1 MLVSLSASSCTL
13 GEMFHSSQANR
24 GRALMA
30 LFQGTWFIVCP
41 HWHSSEVLPRRP
53 RLLLYC
59 RWEGIP
65 KDHFGVE
72 NWPLRVVPWCLPVYL
87 LHCFHHCLTWGLEA
101 ALNSLIKLIEN
112 RNDAGK
118 MLEECWRKDRGGQM
132 ASVHTT
138 CQTGILRWSV
148 KPWWSW
154 RVYNAWDSQTSNWWE
169 GELSQEAMSSTKTT
183 SVHKHNCIAR
193 ACTQALYSPNSTRTY
208 PIFCP
213 AGNGYASLS
222 LWLPCPH
229 LHEGE
234 FEL

>member
-13 GEMFHSSQANR
+13 GEMFHSSQAKLWWR
-24 GRALMA
+24 YSRELG
-30 LFQGTWFIVCP
+30 
-41 HWHSSEVLPRRP
+41 S
-53 RLLLYC
+53 LYAHTDTHLRSFHADHAFSC

-65 KDHFGVE
+65 KEHFGVD
-72 NWPLRVVPWCLPVYL
+72 NGPLRVVPWCLPVYL

-132 ASVHTT
+132 ASLHTT

-183 SVHKHNCIAR
+183 SMHKHNRITR
-193 ACTQALYSPNSTRTY
+193 ACTQALSSPNSTHTY

-222 LWLPCPH
+222 PWLPCPH